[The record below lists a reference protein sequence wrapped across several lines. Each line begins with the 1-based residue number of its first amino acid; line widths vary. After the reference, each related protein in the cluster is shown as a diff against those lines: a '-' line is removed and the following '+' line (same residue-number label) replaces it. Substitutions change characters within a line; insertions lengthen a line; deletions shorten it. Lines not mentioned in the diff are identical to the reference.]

1 MMSTFI
7 DTIIVCTMTG
17 LVIIVTG
24 AWNSGVSGAALTSN
38 AFAMALPGFG
48 QYFLAIA
55 LAVFAYHPRLGLL
68 WRKCWEYLA
77 GTAVEKPYRVLWTL
91 FVMIGAITHLD
102 FVWLVA
108 DTLNAVMAF
117 PNLVSLVLLSPVVVK
132 INNEYFAS
140 RMADAVARR
149 ATGAGEPAGNRPPGA
164 APDGHETWAKGPGRC
179 YPSCV
184 RGAAVAIR
192 RSTRKTRP
200 AAIAKAAAPNENSA
214 PILAASCTG
223 PGGKATLATKSE
235 TVKPIAATQ
244 PTTKM
249 SRTSMPSGMPKP
261 AARRGCRTA

>member
-17 LVIIVTG
+17 LVIMVTG

-149 ATGAGEPAGNRPPGA
+149 ATGAGEPAGNRPPGGRSRW
-164 APDGHETWAKGPGRC
+164 PRDLGKGSRAMLPFVRAGRC
-179 YPSCV
+179 SRDPPLHPQDATSGDREGRCAE
-184 RGAAVAIR
+184 REQ
-192 RSTRKTRP
+192 RP
-200 AAIAKAAAPNENSA
+200 H
-214 PILAASCTG
+214 L
-223 PGGKATLATKSE
+223 GGVLH
-235 TVKPIAATQ
+235 
-244 PTTKM
+244 
-249 SRTSMPSGMPKP
+249 R
-261 AARRGCRTA
+261 ARREGDARHKERDGEADRRHAADHEDVARPCPRACREPRRPGCRTA